1 MSGPVSPRRSDRIYS
16 YFLLAMLLFALYLAY
31 VIAGPFLN
39 AIIFSGVVAL
49 IFSPFF
55 HRVMHWTGNRRNLSA
70 LITVSIIVFVIGL
83 PLFLLSFGLVVQA
96 RDTFLAL
103 NQWARDTD
111 FVKLLDAHRLDPYL
125 AWFHEQL
132 PFINIEAGDIQAR
145 VLEFSKNLGQMAVE
159 SGRQLFTNTAR
170 LVFQLLLLIF
180 VVFYF
185 LRDGRDMVERLRYL
199 CPLRSE
205 QEDLIIENMQR
216 VARSVLVGSLFIAL
230 LQGLLGGV
238 GLAVVGLPALFW
250 GGVMALTALVPVVG
264 TGLVWVPAV
273 GWLLLQGQ
281 VGWAIFLALWCGILV
296 TSVDTVLRPILL
308 REASQVSTFFVF
320 LAVLGGVSAFGFAGV
335 LYGPLILSFVMVM
348 LRIYGEEYREM
359 LSDRCADRPDDGE
372 QEK

>member
-1 MSGPVSPRRSDRIYS
+1 MSEPVSPYRSDRIYS
-16 YFLLAMLLFALYLAY
+16 YFLLAMLLFALYLAF

-39 AIIFSGVVAL
+39 TIVFSGVVAL
-49 IFSPFF
+49 IFSPLF
-55 HRVMHWTGNRRNLSA
+55 HRIMRWTNNRRNISA
-70 LITVSIIVFVIGL
+70 LLTVGIIVFAIGL

-103 NQWARDTD
+103 NQWARETD
-111 FVKLLDAHRLDPYL
+111 FVKLLDAHRLDPHL
-125 AWFHEQL
+125 AWLHERL

-145 VLEFSKNLGQMAVE
+145 LLEFSKNFGQMAVE

-170 LVFQLLLLIF
+170 LIFQLLLLIF

-199 CPLRSE
+199 CPLRAE

-273 GWLLLQGQ
+273 VWLLIQGQ

-348 LRIYGEEYREM
+348 LRIYGEEYRDM
-359 LSDRCADRPDDGE
+359 LSDRCSNHPPESGPE
-372 QEK
+372 S